1 MNNNSN
7 TQVVE
12 LLNNK
17 GETIQ
22 VPIEQLFNDLKSQ
35 SITINNLKHEN
46 NILNEKCNL
55 LIQAMEKCGLKVNIS
70 NKDEIKNEV
79 SDEIK
84 SANLNMNDLNVVMEQ
99 TKCTSTV
106 AEKAL
111 QKHNGDV
118 VDAILNISES
128 PSEFEEACCETGE
141 NCCDKKDCCD
151 ETEKCCDENAECCEQ
166 SQSA

>member
-1 MNNNSN
+1 
-7 TQVVE
+7 
-12 LLNNK
+12 
-17 GETIQ
+17 
-22 VPIEQLFNDLKSQ
+22 
-35 SITINNLKHEN
+35 
-46 NILNEKCNL
+46 
-55 LIQAMEKCGLKVNIS
+55 
-70 NKDEIKNEV
+70 
-79 SDEIK
+79 IK

-99 TKCTSTV
+99 TKCPSTV

-128 PSEFEEACCETGE
+128 PSDFEEACCEKGE

-166 SQSA
+166 TQSA